1 MMKRLIMTD
10 CVGSSFAE
18 VLVAMAILP
27 LVLMGAIG
35 AFHMA
40 ERIITLG
47 TLSSRALAMA
57 QSRIEAKRSVR
68 WERLLMDDLDYDGIP
83 ETLMHD
89 DGQDGDLIAGDGVYS
104 ATAQR
109 NGVSLTWTVI
119 PSRTG
124 RLSGS
129 GYAVIESRA
138 SYETEHGQREV
149 KLVAIRA
156 NPVYVGE

>member
-1 MMKRLIMTD
+1 MTKRPIMTD
-10 CVGSSFAE
+10 CVGASFAE

-35 AFHMA
+35 AMYVA

-68 WERLLMDDLDYDGIP
+68 WERLLMDDVNYDGIP
-83 ETLMHD
+83 ESLMHD
-89 DGQDGDLIAGDGVYS
+89 DGQDGDLVGGDGVYS

-109 NGVSLTWTVI
+109 DGVSLTWMVT

-124 RLSGS
+124 RLSEA
-129 GYAVIESRA
+129 GYVVIESRA
-138 SYETEHGQREV
+138 SYETDQGQREV
-149 KLVAIRA
+149 KLVAVRA

>member
-1 MMKRLIMTD
+1 MTKRLSMTD
-10 CVGSSFAE
+10 CAGSSFAE

-40 ERIITLG
+40 DKIISLG

-68 WERLLMDDLDYDGIP
+68 WDRLLMDDLDYDGIL

-89 DGQDGDLIAGDGVYS
+89 DGQDGDVMAGDGIFS
-104 ATAQR
+104 ATAR
-109 NGVSLTWTVI
+109 KDGISLTWTVT
-119 PSRTG
+119 PSQIG

-138 SYETEHGQREV
+138 SYETEHGQQEV
-149 KLVAIRA
+149 KLVAVRA